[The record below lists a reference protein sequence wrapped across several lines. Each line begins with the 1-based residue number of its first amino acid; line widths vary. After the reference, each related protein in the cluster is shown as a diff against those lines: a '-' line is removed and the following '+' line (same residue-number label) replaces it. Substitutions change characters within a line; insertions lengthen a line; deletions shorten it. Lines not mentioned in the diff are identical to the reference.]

1 MDRELKRSI
10 VLTIVIFLIVQN
22 ILFTGILLVY
32 GARVLDYIAFYPITA
47 GFHALLLGGLIA
59 LRRYFYLLPS
69 KTPLNRINAAN
80 IITLFRVSSL
90 PTLVYL
96 LLLVREK
103 PVLPFLAVFTA
114 VVFLTDLFD
123 GMISRKLNQTTQ
135 IGKYIDSASD
145 YSVLGVIS
153 ILFFIFELI
162 PLWFFLLLMFRLA
175 FQTGWIIYV
184 FVAKDRLDS
193 TGSFLGKVTVFAT
206 MGLYL
211 FEILEFL
218 NVPYLGVS
226 KLVTVLEYAVGAAL
240 AASIFDKAFVMRK
253 IKREDDSGTEG
264 TEDENR

>member
-10 VLTIVIFLIVQN
+10 VMTIVIFLLVQ
-22 ILFTGILLVY
+22 IALFTGILLGY
-32 GARVLDYIAFYPITA
+32 SARIRDYVAFYPITA
-47 GFHALLLGGLIA
+47 GFHALLAGGLIA

-69 KTPLNRINAAN
+69 KTPLERINAAN
-80 IITLFRVSSL
+80 IITLFRISSL

-103 PVLPFLAVFTA
+103 PVLPFLVAFTA

-123 GMISRKLNQTTQ
+123 GLISRKLHQTTQ

-162 PLWFFLLLMFRLA
+162 PLWFFLLLMFRLT

-184 FVAKDRLDS
+184 FVSQDRLDS
-193 TGSFLGKVTVFAT
+193 TGSFLGKVAVFAT

-218 NVPYLGVS
+218 EVPYIGAPTL
-226 KLVTVLEYAVGAAL
+226 LIILEYLVGAAL
-240 AASIFDKAFVMRK
+240 VAGIVDKALVMRR
-253 IKREDDSGTEG
+253 IKRSEG
-264 TEDENR
+264 E

>member
-1 MDRELKRSI
+1 MGIDTELKRSI
-10 VLTIVIFLIVQN
+10 LITIIIFLLVQI
-22 ILFTGILLVY
+22 ILFTGILLGY
-32 GARVLDYIAFYPITA
+32 GARISNYAAFYPITA
-47 GFHALLLGGLIA
+47 GFHALLLGGLII

-69 KTPLNRINAAN
+69 KTMLTRINAAN

-103 PVLPFLAVFTA
+103 PVLPFLVVFTA
-114 VVFLTDLFD
+114 IVFLTDLFD

-162 PLWFFLLLMFRLA
+162 PLWFLLLLMFRLV

-184 FVAKDRLDS
+184 FISEDRLDS
-193 TGSFLGKVTVFAT
+193 TGSFFGKAAVFAT

-211 FEILEFL
+211 FEIIEFL
-218 NVPYLGVS
+218 EVPYIGAPRV
-226 KLVTVLEYAVGAAL
+226 VAVLEYFVGAVL
-240 AASIFDKAFVMRK
+240 VASIFDKAMVMRK
-253 IKREDDSGTEG
+253 IKRSDDEDRRG
-264 TEDENR
+264 